1 MRPHLWHA
9 AYRRLVGGQMSILTG
24 KHILLGV
31 TGSIAAYKVAELA
44 RNLTLDGAVVD
55 VIMTDAAQRFVGAA
69 TFQALTGRPVLDDM
83 WALPEDGVVGHVSL
97 GQHADLLVIA
107 PATAN
112 TIARLAA
119 GMCDDLLTTTA
130 LATTAPILIA
140 PAMNPRMYEHP
151 ATQANIALLR
161 QRGVTV
167 LEPAYGRM
175 AEPVIGR
182 GRLPEPSVLEA
193 EIRALLGRTSG
204 PLRGRRVV
212 VTAGGTH
219 EPIDPVRFIGNRAS
233 GRMGYAIAAAAR
245 DRGASVTLISGP
257 ATVQPPAA
265 VTLVRVETAIEMQ
278 REVESAI
285 IDADLLIM
293 NAAVA
298 DFRPAV
304 AAGQKIK
311 KGDDEELT
319 IRLVRNPDILA
330 SIAHRRDLV
339 KIGFAAET
347 HDLLTYARDKLER
360 KGLDMI
366 VANEAV
372 ASIGAE
378 DIQLILIDAQGV
390 ERLPLLPK
398 IAAADTLLDA
408 IVERF
413 SARLRATAPE
423 PGAARDQPRL

>member
-1 MRPHLWHA
+1 
-9 AYRRLVGGQMSILTG
+9 MSILTG

-55 VIMTDAAQRFVGAA
+55 VIMTAAAQRFVGAA
-69 TFQALTGRPVLDDM
+69 TFQALTGRPALDDM
-83 WALPEDGVVGHVSL
+83 WTLPEDGVVGHVSL

-140 PAMNPRMYEHP
+140 PAMNPNMYEHP

-161 QRGVTV
+161 QRGATV

-175 AEPVIGR
+175 AEAVIGR
-182 GRLPEPSVLEA
+182 GRLPEPSIIEA

-204 PLRGRRVV
+204 PLRGRHVV

-265 VTLVRVETAIEMQ
+265 VTLMRVETAIEMQ

-285 IDADLLIM
+285 ANADLLIM

-304 AAGQKIK
+304 VAGQKIK

-347 HDLLTYARDKLER
+347 HDLLAYARDKLER

-378 DIQLILIDAQGV
+378 DIQLVLIDAERV

-398 IAAADTLLDA
+398 TAAAEVLLDA
-408 IVERF
+408 IVARF
-413 SARLRATAPE
+413 AARLLTPAPE
-423 PGAARDQPRL
+423 SGAVPD

>member
-1 MRPHLWHA
+1 
-9 AYRRLVGGQMSILTG
+9 MSIVNG
-24 KHILLGV
+24 KHIILGV

-44 RNLTLDGAVVD
+44 RNLTLGGAIVD
-55 VIMTDAAQRFVGAA
+55 VIMTAAAQRFVGAA
-69 TFQALTGRPVLDDM
+69 TFQALTGRPVLADM
-83 WALPEDGVVGHVSL
+83 WVLPEDGVVGHVSL

-119 GMCDDLLTTTA
+119 GLCDDLLTTTA

-140 PAMNPRMYEHP
+140 PAMNPHMYEHP
-151 ATQANIALLR
+151 ATQANLALLR
-161 QRGVTV
+161 QRGVTI

-182 GRLPEPSVLEA
+182 GRLPEPAIIES
-193 EIRALLGRTSG
+193 EIRALLGRTCG

-257 ATVQPPAA
+257 ATAQPPAA
-265 VTLVRVETAIEMQ
+265 VTLIRVETALDMQ
-278 REVESAI
+278 REVVSAI
-285 IDADLLIM
+285 ASADLLIM

-298 DFRPAV
+298 DFRPAT
-304 AAGQKIK
+304 ASEHKIK

-347 HDLLTYARDKLER
+347 HDLLTYAREKLER

-378 DIQLILIDAQGV
+378 DIQIILIDAQGV
-390 ERLPLLPK
+390 ERLPQLPK
-398 IAAADTLLDA
+398 PVAAERLIDA
-408 IVERF
+408 IIERF
-413 SARLRATAPE
+413 AARLRTPEIGSITTA
-423 PGAARDQPRL
+423 D

>member
-1 MRPHLWHA
+1 
-9 AYRRLVGGQMSILTG
+9 MSIVSG
-24 KHILLGV
+24 KHIILGV

-44 RNLTLDGAVVD
+44 RNLTLDGAIVD
-55 VIMTDAAQRFVGAA
+55 VIITAAAQRFVGAA

-83 WALPEDGVVGHVSL
+83 WALPEDGVVGHVAL

-119 GMCDDLLTTTA
+119 GLCDDLLTTTA

-140 PAMNPRMYEHP
+140 PAMNPQMYEHP
-151 ATQANIALLR
+151 ATQANLTLLR
-161 QRGVTV
+161 RRGVTI

-182 GRLPEPSVLEA
+182 GRLPEPAIIEA
-193 EIRALLGRTSG
+193 EIRALLGRTCG
-204 PLRGRRVV
+204 PLRGCRLV
-212 VTAGGTH
+212 VTAGGTY
-219 EPIDPVRFIGNRAS
+219 EPIDPVRFVGNRAS

-257 ATVQPPAA
+257 AAAQPPAA
-265 VTLVRVETAIEMQ
+265 VTLVRVETALDMQ
-278 REVESAI
+278 REVMSVIAN
-285 IDADLLIM
+285 ADLLIM

-298 DFRPAV
+298 DFRPAT
-304 AAGQKIK
+304 ASEHKIK

-347 HDLLTYARDKLER
+347 HDLLAYAREKLER

-378 DIQLILIDAQGV
+378 DIQMILIDAQGV
-390 ERLPLLPK
+390 ERLPRLPK
-398 IAAADTLLDA
+398 PAAAERLLDA
-408 IVERF
+408 IIARF
-413 SARLRATAPE
+413 AVRLRVPDAGSASRQTE
-423 PGAARDQPRL
+423 

>member
-1 MRPHLWHA
+1 
-9 AYRRLVGGQMSILTG
+9 MSVLTG
-24 KHILLGV
+24 KHIILGV

-44 RNLTLDGAVVD
+44 RNLTLEGAIVD
-55 VIMTDAAQRFVGAA
+55 VIMTAAAQRFVGAA
-69 TFQALTGRPVLDDM
+69 TFQALTGRPVLVDM

-119 GMCDDLLTTTA
+119 GLCDDLLTTTA
-130 LATTAPILIA
+130 LATTAPMLIA

-161 QRGVTV
+161 QRGVIV

-182 GRLPEPSVLEA
+182 GRLPEPSVIEA

-245 DRGASVTLISGP
+245 DRGASVVLISGP
-257 ATVQPPAA
+257 ATVQPPHA
-265 VTLVRVETAIEMQ
+265 VNLVRVETAIEMQ

-285 IDADLLIM
+285 ADADLLIM

-298 DFRPAV
+298 DFRPAAV
-304 AAGQKIK
+304 AGQKIK

-347 HDLLTYARDKLER
+347 HDLLAYARDKLER

-378 DIQLILIDAQGV
+378 DIQLMLIDAQGV

-398 IAAADTLLDA
+398 AAAAELLLDA
-408 IVERF
+408 IVARF
-413 SARLRATAPE
+413 AARLRTPEPE
-423 PGAARDQPRL
+423 PGAARD

>member
-1 MRPHLWHA
+1 
-9 AYRRLVGGQMSILTG
+9 MSIVNG
-24 KHILLGV
+24 KHIILGV

-44 RNLTLDGAVVD
+44 RNLTLGGAIVD
-55 VIMTDAAQRFVGAA
+55 VIMTAAAQRFVGAA
-69 TFQALTGRPVLDDM
+69 TFQALTGRPVLADM

-119 GMCDDLLTTTA
+119 GLCDDLLTTTA

-140 PAMNPRMYEHP
+140 PAMNPHMYEHP
-151 ATQANIALLR
+151 ATQANLALLR
-161 QRGVTV
+161 QRGVTI

-182 GRLPEPSVLEA
+182 GRLPEPAIIES
-193 EIRALLGRTSG
+193 EIRALLGRTCG

-257 ATVQPPAA
+257 ATAQPPAA
-265 VTLVRVETAIEMQ
+265 VTLIRVETALDMQ
-278 REVESAI
+278 REVVSAI
-285 IDADLLIM
+285 ASADLLIM

-298 DFRPAV
+298 DFRPAT
-304 AAGQKIK
+304 ASEHKIK

-347 HDLLTYARDKLER
+347 HDLLTYAREKLER

-372 ASIGAE
+372 ASIGAG
-378 DIQLILIDAQGV
+378 DIQMILIDAQGV
-390 ERLPLLPK
+390 ERLPQLPK
-398 IAAADTLLDA
+398 PVAAERLIDA
-408 IVERF
+408 IIERF
-413 SARLRATAPE
+413 AARLRTPEIGSITTA
-423 PGAARDQPRL
+423 D

>member
-1 MRPHLWHA
+1 
-9 AYRRLVGGQMSILTG
+9 MSIVNG
-24 KHILLGV
+24 KRIILGV

-44 RNLTLDGAVVD
+44 RNLTLGGAIVD
-55 VIMTDAAQRFVGAA
+55 VIMTAAAQRFVGAA
-69 TFQALTGRPVLDDM
+69 TFQALTGRPVLADM

-119 GMCDDLLTTTA
+119 GLCDDLLTTTA

-140 PAMNPRMYEHP
+140 PAMNPHMYEHP
-151 ATQANIALLR
+151 ATQANLALLR
-161 QRGVTV
+161 QRGVTI

-182 GRLPEPSVLEA
+182 GRLPEPAIIES
-193 EIRALLGRTSG
+193 EIRALLGRTCG

-257 ATVQPPAA
+257 ATAQPPAA
-265 VTLVRVETAIEMQ
+265 VTLIRVETALDMQ
-278 REVESAI
+278 REVVSAI
-285 IDADLLIM
+285 ASADLLIM

-298 DFRPAV
+298 DFRPAT
-304 AAGQKIK
+304 ASEHKIK

-347 HDLLTYARDKLER
+347 HDLLTYAREKLER

-378 DIQLILIDAQGV
+378 DIQIILIDAQGV
-390 ERLPLLPK
+390 ERLPQLPK
-398 IAAADTLLDA
+398 PVAAERLIDA
-408 IVERF
+408 IIERF
-413 SARLRATAPE
+413 AARLRTPEIGSITTA
-423 PGAARDQPRL
+423 D